1 MSGGNLRFI
10 NTLVLSLLLVLTLTG
25 VYGLFFPFPSFLFEI
40 HRITAWG
47 LILLI
52 PWKAIISIRS
62 LGRGVDRR
70 LDRNVMIIISVLAAI
85 AAIVIIIFGLMWKWN
100 IGEHY
105 LWIAGYGY
113 TAIGWHWG
121 IALYFLLPLFVLH
134 AWRRWPN
141 PKKTDFMGR
150 RQVLKLIG
158 LGAAS
163 VAAWGISEA
172 LAKTF
177 QSDHS
182 QRRFTG
188 SREAA
193 SFAGN
198 AHPITSGP
206 DQGKIKIDPSTWTLH
221 ITGEVKTPFT
231 LTYDDVLTQ
240 STSELNATLDC
251 TGGWYTTQTWR
262 GIRLIDL
269 LARVEI
275 GQEADGI
282 VLKGISDYSA
292 RYTLAQAQEILLA
305 THVGDE
311 PLNHSHGFPM
321 RAVVPSRRGWHWVK
335 WMTEIEVVTI
345 SALPKGTGT
354 VVSGGTS
361 EARNVVEASRL

>member
-25 VYGLFFPFPSFLFEI
+25 MYGLFFPFPSLLFEI
-40 HRITAWG
+40 HRIAAWA

-52 PWKAIISIRS
+52 PWKTIISIRS

-70 LDRNVMIIISVLAAI
+70 FDRNVMIVVSVLAAI
-85 AAIVIIIFGLMWKWN
+85 ATILIVIFGLMWKWN
-100 IGEHY
+100 LGERY

-141 PKKTDFMGR
+141 PKKIDFLGR
-150 RQVLKLIG
+150 RQALKLIG
-158 LGAAS
+158 LGAGS

-177 QSDHS
+177 QGDNA

-188 SREAA
+188 SREAG

-206 DQGKIKIDPSTWTLH
+206 DQGKRKIDPSTWNLSLF
-221 ITGEVKTPFT
+221 GAVQTP
-231 LTYDDVLTQ
+231 LILGYADVLAL
-240 STSELNATLDC
+240 STAEVTATLDC

-262 GIRLIDL
+262 GIRLTDL
-269 LARVEI
+269 LNRAGI
-275 GQEADGI
+275 KPEAVGL

-292 RYTLAQAQEILLA
+292 EYTLVQAKEILLA
-305 THVGDE
+305 TQVGDE
-311 PLNHSHGFPM
+311 ILNHSHGFPL

-345 SALPKGTGT
+345 SALPNGTGT
-354 VVSGGTS
+354 VVSGGS
-361 EARNVVEASRL
+361 EARNVVEASRI

>member
-1 MSGGNLRFI
+1 MSGRNFRFI
-10 NTLVLSLLLVLTLTG
+10 NTLILSLLLVLTLTG
-25 VYGLFFPFPSFLFEI
+25 VYGLFFPFPSFLFEF

-70 LDRNVMIIISVLAAI
+70 LDRNVMIIVSLAAAI
-85 AAIVIIIFGLMWKWN
+85 ATIVIVIFGLMWKWN
-100 IGEHY
+100 LGERY

-141 PKKTDFMGR
+141 PKKTDFSGR
-150 RQVLKLIG
+150 RQALKLMG
-158 LGAAS
+158 LGVAS

-177 QSDHS
+177 QRGDS

-188 SREAA
+188 SREAG

-206 DQGKIKIDPSTWTLH
+206 NQGKIKIDPSTWTLS
-221 ITGEVKTPFT
+221 ITGAVKTP
-231 LTYDDVLTQ
+231 LTWRYDDVLAL
-240 STSELNATLDC
+240 STSELTATLDC

-262 GIRLIDL
+262 GIRLADL
-269 LARVEI
+269 LSQVGI
-275 GQEADGI
+275 KHEAVGV

-292 RYTLAQAQEILLA
+292 RYTLAQTQEILLA
-305 THVGDE
+305 TNVSDE
-311 PLNHSHGFPM
+311 ILNHSHGFPL

-345 SALPKGTGT
+345 L
-354 VVSGGTS
+354 
-361 EARNVVEASRL
+361 